1 MPISRRALGASLLA
15 APALAMPGLAPA
27 SAQAQAQ
34 TQAWPNRPVRLI
46 SPFAPGGPQDVP
58 GRFIAEALTP
68 KLGQPMVYDSRAG
81 AGGAVGMQLVA
92 RETDGHTFLITST
105 AVATLPALRRD
116 LGFDVFTDLLPVTLV
131 MQSPFTLVVRANGP
145 KSFKEFL
152 ERARA
157 NPGKVTFGSSG
168 VGSSTH
174 LTMAMLMQ
182 QAKLDLTH
190 VPYRGSQLIMN
201 ALLAG
206 DIDCFTGD
214 VSVPLEHIRAGTAR
228 CIAVTTPTRAPLLP
242 DAVAVAEEVPGFSS
256 TLWYG
261 FFASKATPPEA
272 MQRMVTELRPFG
284 APDSVLRQRLA
295 SLGAEA
301 LFTGPGPLAER
312 LKTEVPQWKAVVQ
325 AAAIQVE

>member
-1 MPISRRALGASLLA
+1 MTITRRVLGAGLLGGLA
-15 APALAMPGLAPA
+15 IPALAQAP
-27 SAQAQAQ
+27 
-34 TQAWPNRPVRLI
+34 AWPNRPIRLI

-58 GRFIAEALTP
+58 GRYICEALTP

-81 AGGAVGMQLVA
+81 AGGAVGMQHVA
-92 RETDGHTFLITST
+92 QSTDGHTFLITST

-116 LGFDVFTDLLPVTLV
+116 LGFDPFTDLLPVTLV

-145 KSFKEFL
+145 ANFKEFL
-152 ERARA
+152 ARARA
-157 NPGKVTFGSSG
+157 QPGRVTFGSSG

-182 QAKLDLTH
+182 KAKIDLTH

-228 CIAVTTPTRAPLLP
+228 CIAVTTPQRAPLLP
-242 DAVAVAEEVPGFSS
+242 EAVSVSEEVPGFAS

-261 FFASKATPPEA
+261 IFAAKATPPEA
-272 MQRMVTELRPFG
+272 IQRLLAEMAPMAAQDSELR
-284 APDSVLRQRLA
+284 RRLA
-295 SLGAEA
+295 ALGAE
-301 LFTGPGPLAER
+301 LLLTGPGPLADR
-312 LKTEVPQWKAVVQ
+312 LKAEVPQWREVVR

>member
-1 MPISRRALGASLLA
+1 MRITRRAAIALGGTTLLA
-15 APALAMPGLAPA
+15 TPALAQGQP
-27 SAQAQAQ
+27 
-34 TQAWPNRPVRLI
+34 WPNRPVRLI

-58 GRFIAEALTP
+58 GRFICEALTP
-68 KLGQPMVYDSRAG
+68 RLGQPMVYDSRAG
-81 AGGAVGMQLVA
+81 AGGAVGLQYVA

-145 KSFKEFL
+145 RSFKDL
-152 ERARA
+152 LATARA
-157 NPGKVTFGSSG
+157 NPGKITFGTSG

-182 QAKLDLTH
+182 KANLDMTH
-190 VPYRGSQLIMN
+190 VPYRGAQLIMN

-206 DIDCFTGD
+206 DIDIFLGD

-228 CIAVTTPTRAPLLP
+228 CIAVTSATRAALLP
-242 DAVAVAEEVPGFSS
+242 DAPAVAEEVPGYSS

-272 MQRMVTELRPFG
+272 MQRMIRELTPFG
-284 APDSVLRQRLA
+284 APDSELRRRLA
-295 SLGAEA
+295 ALGAEA
-301 LFTGPGPLAER
+301 MFTGPGPLAER
-312 LKTEVPQWKAVVQ
+312 LKAEVPQWKAVVQ
-325 AAAIQVE
+325 AAAIAVE